1 MLCLCTFLF
10 SHHFSPFSLSLS
22 SPGLVMNLL
31 YSGALFTKTPG
42 PSENQTQSALSIQG
56 IQLPGL
62 LLLKKQQLSYHY
74 SINKTT
80 TQKHKQ
86 IPKCKHVLLP
96 FVTQN
101 SKMQYTSLPSYIY
114 CSPMRET
121 RAEGCYCINIGK
133 VKTRVMWRTRSSER
147 GMQER
152 RLNAKLVL
160 WYAIQPVCATNNT
173 GAEWETMMTCQGL
186 MRRGNI
192 YLVKRQKEQERESR
206 RDVVWNACSDKME
219 EKKTLRWLSDRS
231 IDLYLKKFLAITS
244 EYKSVAIYI
253 VDLPQ

>member
-10 SHHFSPFSLSLS
+10 LPPFLPLLSLSLS

-114 CSPMRET
+114 RSPMRET

-147 GMQER
+147 GMQECT
-152 RLNAKLVL
+152 LNAKLVW

-192 YLVKRQKEQERESR
+192 YLVKRQRKSKRERAGEM
-206 RDVVWNACSDKME
+206 WFEMYAQTKW
-219 EKKTLRWLSDRS
+219 KKKKHWGD
-231 IDLYLKKFLAITS
+231 YLT
-244 EYKSVAIYI
+244 EV
-253 VDLPQ
+253 